1 MGIAIAMFIAFLF
14 LSTWIKPHW
23 KRRAV
28 GYGLYTDITVHVVL
42 QGMFGGDAE
51 GRVGLLLAGVMINAS
66 LHAYRRYFGYER
78 LSMNGWIRYNGRDE
92 IIFQPIP
99 EPVAEEPST

>member
-1 MGIAIAMFIAFLF
+1 MSIAAAMFIAFIL
-14 LSTWIKPHW
+14 LCRWIAPKW

-28 GYGLYTDITVHVVL
+28 GYGLLSDISVHIVL

-51 GRVGLLLAGVMINAS
+51 GRAGLLLAGVLINIS
-66 LHAYRRYFGYER
+66 MHLYRKYFGYEK
-78 LSMNGWIRYNGRDE
+78 LSMNGWVRYDGKGR

-99 EPVAEEPST
+99 DDSTIAT